1 MIEKFERRSRSQLQK
16 ILSDLKANHKN
27 IKEKFKWFS
36 YDMDENSFADLVDE
50 YDDIIRRIEDVERE
64 LLYTDEDD
72 I

>member
-16 ILSDLKANHKN
+16 ILSDLKENHRN
-27 IKEKFKWFS
+27 IKEKFECFS
-36 YDMDENSFADLVDE
+36 YDMDENSFADLIDE
-50 YDDIIRRIEDVERE
+50 HDDIIRRIEDVERE